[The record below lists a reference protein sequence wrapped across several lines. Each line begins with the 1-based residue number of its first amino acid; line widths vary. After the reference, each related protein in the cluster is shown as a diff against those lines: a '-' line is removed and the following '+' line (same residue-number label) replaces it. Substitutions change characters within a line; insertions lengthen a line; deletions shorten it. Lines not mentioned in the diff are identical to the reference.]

1 MYYITSE
8 EWNLRA
14 LQAVLLSNIAKLF
27 ISTYSTKI
35 RGGYLRFQA
44 QNLRRIRIPKRGEV
58 PHELRQE
65 LISAAIERNI
75 SKCNE
80 AVFKLYKLNHE
91 ERSALGGN

>member
-1 MYYITSE
+1 M
-8 EWNLRA
+8 
-14 LQAVLLSNIAKLF
+14 
-27 ISTYSTKI
+27 
-35 RGGYLRFQA
+35 
-44 QNLRRIRIPKRGEV
+44 GEV